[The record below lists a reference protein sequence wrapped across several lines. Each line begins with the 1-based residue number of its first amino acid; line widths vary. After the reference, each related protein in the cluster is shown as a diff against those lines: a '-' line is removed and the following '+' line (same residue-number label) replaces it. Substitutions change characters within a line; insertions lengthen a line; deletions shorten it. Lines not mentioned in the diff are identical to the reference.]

1 MKDVICLIFFSAI
14 FSLETQFIKYNEEGE
29 ISILTIN
36 RPKALNAL
44 NSQVLDELGKTLDI
58 IDTNKIHAFIL
69 TGASEKSFVAGADIA
84 EMSILLKN
92 KANNFQKKEMMF
104 LEN

>member
-14 FSLETQFIKYNEEGE
+14 FSLETQFIKYDEEE
-29 ISILTIN
+29 KISILTIN
-36 RPKALNAL
+36 PPKVNTL

-58 IDTNKIHAFIL
+58 IDTNKIRAFIL